1 MKITEIRLV
10 ECRLPPPKP
19 FRQWPIEV
27 RTCDFALIRSVRES
41 GFASNALSY
50 SLRNSIERCL
60 KKQEKNYSAWALG
73 R

>member
-10 ECRLPPPKP
+10 ESRLPPPKP

-27 RTCDFALIRSVRES
+27 RTCDFALIRIVRES
-41 GFASNALSY
+41 GFVSNALRY
-50 SLRNSIERCL
+50 LLRNSMERRL
-60 KKQEKNYSAWALG
+60 KKWEKNYSAWALG